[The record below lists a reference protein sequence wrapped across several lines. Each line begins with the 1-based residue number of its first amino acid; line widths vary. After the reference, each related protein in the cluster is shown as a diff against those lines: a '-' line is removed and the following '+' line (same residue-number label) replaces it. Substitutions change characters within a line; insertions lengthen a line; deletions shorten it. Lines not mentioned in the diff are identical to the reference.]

1 MIVCSISQ
9 TMVSIVHRPMK
20 TMLPDTM
27 APETRSAI
35 DEAVRALRDLYGDRL
50 RHVVLF
56 GSQARNEAHAES
68 DVDLLI
74 VLKDQVDYAREAR
87 RMLDIYVAALRNHHI
102 VLSLIPV
109 PDATFRSAANP
120 LMMNIHREGAFV

>member
-1 MIVCSISQ
+1 
-9 TMVSIVHRPMK
+9 MK
-20 TMLPDTM
+20 TTLPDTI

-35 DEAVRALRDLYGDRL
+35 DDAVRSLRDLYGVRL

-56 GSQARNEAHAES
+56 GSQARNEAHEDS
-68 DVDLLI
+68 DVDLLV

-87 RMLDIYVAALRNHHI
+87 RMLDIYIAALSNHHV

-109 PDATFRSAANP
+109 QEATFRSAANP
-120 LMMNIHREGAFV
+120 LMINIHREGAFV